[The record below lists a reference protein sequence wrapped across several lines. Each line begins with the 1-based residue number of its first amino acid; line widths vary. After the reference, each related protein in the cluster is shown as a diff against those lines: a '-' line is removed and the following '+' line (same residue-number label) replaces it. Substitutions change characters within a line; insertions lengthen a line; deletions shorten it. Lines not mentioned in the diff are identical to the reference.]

1 MTKHFEVTQDDVD
14 EVADQ
19 VYTFWR
25 NLLFMVNKVGC
36 VYATYS
42 FRKRDV
48 TLENAYCTIAWQRG
62 WGEMAAE
69 QADKIRGVV
78 LEKVQNRLARDK
90 RSER

>member
-1 MTKHFEVTQDDVD
+1 MTKHFEVTQADVD
-14 EVADQ
+14 EVADR

-62 WGEMAAE
+62 WGEMTGDRAN
-69 QADKIRGVV
+69 KIRDTV
-78 LEKVQNRLARDK
+78 LEKVRERLAQDG